1 MKNCNCHGERSVTP
15 ILRAANDKRVVK
27 LVDAESQTL
36 STGDVVI
43 TKIFFQDEH
52 ERAKEAE
59 LTNSNTNTN
68 INSPKRVA
76 STWPSFYWN
85 YDS

>member
-1 MKNCNCHGERSVTP
+1 MKNCNCHGERSITP
-15 ILRAANDKRVVK
+15 ILRSANDKRVVK

-52 ERAKEAE
+52 ERVKDAL
-59 LTNSNTNTN
+59 LTNSNSNSTT
-68 INSPKRVA
+68 NSPKRVA
-76 STWPSFYWN
+76 ST
-85 YDS
+85 

>member
-1 MKNCNCHGERSVTP
+1 MTP
-15 ILRAANDKRVVK
+15 ILRTTDKRLVK

-52 ERAKEAE
+52 ERAKEAA
-59 LTNSNTNTN
+59 LLSSSSG
-68 INSPKRVA
+68 SPAKRVA
-76 STWPSFYWN
+76 PT
-85 YDS
+85 

>member
-1 MKNCNCHGERSVTP
+1 MTP
-15 ILRAANDKRVVK
+15 ILRTTDKRVVK

-52 ERAKEAE
+52 ERAKEAA
-59 LTNSNTNTN
+59 LLS
-68 INSPKRVA
+68 NSPAKRV
-76 STWPSFYWN
+76 SPT
-85 YDS
+85 

>member
-1 MKNCNCHGERSVTP
+1 M
-15 ILRAANDKRVVK
+15 VK

-52 ERAKEAE
+52 ERVKDAL
-59 LTNSNTNTN
+59 LTNSNT
-68 INSPKRVA
+68 NSPKRVA
-76 STWPSFYWN
+76 ST
-85 YDS
+85 

>member
-76 STWPSFYWN
+76 ST
-85 YDS
+85 

>member
-1 MKNCNCHGERSVTP
+1 
-15 ILRAANDKRVVK
+15 VVK

-52 ERAKEAE
+52 ERAKEAAM
-59 LTNSNTNTN
+59 LS
-68 INSPKRVA
+68 NSPTKRV
-76 STWPSFYWN
+76 SPT
-85 YDS
+85 